1 MRHQEKW
8 GHNKADVKNEP
19 NQGNHGILFGGLI
32 QRDNPMEDGKPEPFP
47 TKKPVD
53 EFILLPA
60 QLEKQDDSNHHPAE
74 KYPKSHP
81 E

>member
-1 MRHQEKW
+1 MRQQEKW

-32 QRDNPMEDGKPEPFP
+32 QRENPMEDGKPEPFP

-53 EFILLPA
+53 GFILLRA